1 MYQLW
6 LDKLCNMYFT
16 SILVYF
22 VIFENNPKKYL
33 KYWYVITWTM
43 DETSLKR
50 KKEKKNLNEFIKR
63 IIIKLKLS

>member
-50 KKEKKNLNEFIKR
+50 KKENKKT
-63 IIIKLKLS
+63 